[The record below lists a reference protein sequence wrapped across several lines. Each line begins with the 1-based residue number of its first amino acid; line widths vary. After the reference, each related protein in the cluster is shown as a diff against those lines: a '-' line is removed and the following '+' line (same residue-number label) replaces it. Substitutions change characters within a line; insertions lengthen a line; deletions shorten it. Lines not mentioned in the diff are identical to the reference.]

1 LTGLSYQSTIK
12 GLETISAYNPAQGET
27 VAPSVGDAARFV
39 PRNREKARHN
49 AILSYISRNTGLVS
63 LAESLTADS
72 SGDDNMSAT
81 PTPLP
86 LEGSLAQ
93 SLQPF
98 PRPDASSLFKRN
110 PSRSRTR
117 HLLVASIA
125 SVTAMCLIALVIFH
139 AYVAWM
145 LAYPYVAPLAANPKT
160 AIGVDYEDVIF
171 PSRSGDTTVS
181 GWFIPAN
188 SDDSDSTDS
197 MRTVVFSHGYGANRE
212 ESWVPMYELSK
223 LMHGLHYNILMFDYG
238 YASKTY
244 KAPATG
250 GLEESQ
256 QLLAAV
262 DYAKQRGA
270 QDIVVWG
277 FSMGAGTALQAG
289 LQTDDIDAMI
299 LDSLFI
305 PSSQALF
312 DNLNQFIQLPS
323 FSLSMIEKLIPLW
336 TGADFGSIPADEV
349 ISHEYNI
356 PLFIIHGTKDAKA
369 PYETAELVAADQ
381 GNALSRTWIVPEAQH
396 ELIFRAHPTEYI
408 QRAALFLSQVDQQL
422 QSEQS

>member
-1 LTGLSYQSTIK
+1 MSVS
-12 GLETISAYNPAQGET
+12 PA
-27 VAPSVGDAARFV
+27 
-39 PRNREKARHN
+39 
-49 AILSYISRNTGLVS
+49 
-63 LAESLTADS
+63 
-72 SGDDNMSAT
+72 
-81 PTPLP
+81 PLP
-86 LEGSLAQ
+86 LEGSLAP

-98 PRPDASSLFKRN
+98 PRPDTSTFFNRN
-110 PSRSRTR
+110 RSRSRTR
-117 HLLVASIA
+117 HLLVASVA
-125 SVTAMCLIALVIFH
+125 AAAAMCLIVLVIFH

-145 LAYPYVAPLAANPKT
+145 LAYPYVAPLASNPKA

-171 PSRSGDTTVS
+171 PSRSGETTVS
-181 GWFIPAN
+181 GWFIPAE
-188 SDDSDSTDS
+188 SDQGNRTDS
-197 MRTVVFSHGYGANRE
+197 SRTVVFSHGYGANRE
-212 ESWVPMYELSK
+212 ESWVPMYELTK

-238 YASKTY
+238 YASKAY

-305 PSSQALF
+305 PSSEALF

-336 TGADFGSIPADEV
+336 TGSDFGSIPAEQV
-349 ISHEYNI
+349 IANEYDI
-356 PLFIIHGTKDAKA
+356 PLFVIHGTKDAKA

-381 GNALSRTWIVPEAQH
+381 GNALSRSWIVPDAQH

-408 QRAALFLSQVDQQL
+408 QRTALFLSQVDQQL
-422 QSEQS
+422 QNEQN